1 MDVDEKYEYIGKI
14 IDKIFVDKK
23 VDISRYESV
32 CEEVDK
38 FLD

>member
-1 MDVDEKYEYIGKI
+1 MDVDEKYEYIGKL
-14 IDKIFVDKK
+14 IDKLFEDKK
-23 VDISRYESV
+23 VDTGRYDSV